1 VLKYKSSGIKSL
13 VILEDWTTLVYS
25 EYTVYRYILL
35 KAIVKFFEGIEALW
49 EDWIPKA
56 FLEQSP
62 DFLVAGVLI
71 GTWPHYCATY
81 NKVKH
86 LLIEILLKTLQQ
98 WAG

>member
-35 KAIVKFFEGIEALW
+35 KAIVKFFERIEALW
-49 EDWIPKA
+49 EDWIQKA

-62 DFLVAGVLI
+62 DFLVAGVLWHM
-71 GTWPHYCATY
+71 TP
-81 NKVKH
+81 
-86 LLIEILLKTLQQ
+86 LLCHV
-98 WAG
+98 